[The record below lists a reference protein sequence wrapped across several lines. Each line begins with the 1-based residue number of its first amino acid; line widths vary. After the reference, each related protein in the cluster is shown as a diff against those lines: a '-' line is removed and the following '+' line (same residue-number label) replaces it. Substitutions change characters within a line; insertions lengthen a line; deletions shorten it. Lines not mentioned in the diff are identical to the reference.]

1 MSSQPA
7 DQALNDQGPGGP
19 APGGQA
25 PERMQ
30 RTKRQRPLGLS
41 VAVTGPTGAIGRAV
55 IRALE
60 RDDRIESVVGMARR
74 PLDPDAL
81 GWHKTKYRQGDVTDP
96 DTVAD
101 FVAEADVV
109 VHLAFAII
117 AGRDQSLETNLA
129 GSRNV
134 FEAAVAANRP
144 YRLVHASSL
153 AAYGYHSSNPS
164 PLTEDVPAR
173 GSDEHYYSAQKA
185 ACEAMLADITDDSGM
200 QVYVLRPC
208 IVVGPDSALLI
219 SNLRLEPAADMLPTP
234 IHGLLTR
241 LPGVHPVL
249 PDPGVP
255 IQLVHEDD
263 VASAVLAAALGA
275 GPPGPYNLAGEG
287 EIRLSDLA
295 HAVGDYAVPVP
306 HALVDVASRLVKV
319 LPFMPPEAEWVHA
332 ARQPMLMD
340 TTRARRD
347 LGWKPK
353 HTAREALDTMARA
366 AQR

>member
-1 MSSQPA
+1 
-7 DQALNDQGPGGP
+7 
-19 APGGQA
+19 
-25 PERMQ
+25 
-30 RTKRQRPLGLS
+30 LGLT

-60 RDDRIESVVGMARR
+60 RDDRIGSVLGMARR
-74 PLDPDAL
+74 PLDTAAL
-81 GWHKTKYRQGDVTDP
+81 GWHKTKYRQGDVIDP
-96 DTVAD
+96 ATVAE

-117 AGRDQSLETNLA
+117 AGRGQSHEVNLA

-134 FEAAVAANRP
+134 FEAAVAADRP

-164 PLTEDVPAR
+164 PLTEDVPAS

-185 ACEAMLADITDDSGM
+185 ACEAMLADITADSGM

-208 IVVGPDSALLI
+208 VVVGPDSALLI
-219 SNLRLEPAADMLPTP
+219 SNLRLEPEADMLPSQ
-234 IHGLLTR
+234 IHGILTR

-263 VASAVLAAALGA
+263 VAAAVLAAALGA
-275 GPPGPYNLAGEG
+275 GPPGAYNLAGEG

-306 HALVDVASRLVKV
+306 HVLVDIASRLVKV

-340 TTRARRD
+340 TTRARRE